1 MQVETVKVNRDGPKG
16 YHIINKSDFRPGVHE
31 VYDAEKAA
39 AEKAAAEKAAAE
51 AEKAKGKK

>member
-39 AEKAAAEKAAAE
+39 AEKAAAEAE
-51 AEKAKGKK
+51 TAKGKK

>member
-1 MQVETVKVNRDGPKG
+1 MNIETVKVKRDGPKG

-39 AEKAAAEKAAAE
+39 AEKAAAD